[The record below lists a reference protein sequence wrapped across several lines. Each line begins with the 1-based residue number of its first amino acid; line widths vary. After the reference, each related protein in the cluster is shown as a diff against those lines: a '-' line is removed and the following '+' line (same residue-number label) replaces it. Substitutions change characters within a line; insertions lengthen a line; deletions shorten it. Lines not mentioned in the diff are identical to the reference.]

1 MNASK
6 NLSPLQMRALAK
18 VGDVVIPGD
27 EVLPPFSRSGSL
39 RHVDR
44 MLDHMSDFD
53 RDGVKLLLT
62 VMRFLPSIAIAA
74 ILHVAQR
81 DRALPSFIGAA
92 CRMVNIGIKGVVMT
106 LYYSDLG
113 DEPLILPA
121 IGYDAK
127 VVVPA
132 EGDESADGSGTGV
145 RP

>member
-1 MNASK
+1 MNPSR
-6 NLSPLQMRALAK
+6 NLSPLQMAGLAK
-18 VGDVVIPGD
+18 VGDIVVPGD
-27 EVLPPFSRSGSL
+27 DILPSFSQSGSL

-62 VMRFLPSIAIAA
+62 IMRFLPRFAIVA
-74 ILHVAQR
+74 ILFFAQR
-81 DRALPSFIGAA
+81 DQHFPNFLGAA

-113 DEPLILPA
+113 DAPRILPA

-127 VVVPA
+127 VVVRPEDAPA
-132 EGDESADGSGTGV
+132 QGATS
-145 RP
+145 